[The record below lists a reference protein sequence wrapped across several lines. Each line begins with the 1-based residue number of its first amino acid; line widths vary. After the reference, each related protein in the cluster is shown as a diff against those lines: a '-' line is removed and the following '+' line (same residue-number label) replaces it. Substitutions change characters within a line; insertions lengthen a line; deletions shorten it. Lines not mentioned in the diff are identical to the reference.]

1 MENNDRVT
9 MLEVLDPA
17 HERPGYW
24 DQFRTHILENAAF
37 ELARRREAARE
48 IRGGRAFRLGAKPDP
63 GGGRPPPMIASI
75 MIANESQQQAD
86 SGPRLVLEDM
96 LGGAL
101 SESSFQAALDRWS
114 AVQHGGLHRLSWKRT
129 RVDGTVQAGAP
140 HVGSA
145 SVRYAG
151 CRNPDRGGL
160 ERAR

>member
-48 IRGGRAFRLGAKPDP
+48 SVAAVLSGWARSLIPVAAAAAV
-63 GGGRPPPMIASI
+63 IASI

-101 SESSFQAALDRWS
+101 SESSFQAALTAGVPSNTAAFIAFVEED
-114 AVQHGGLHRLSWKRT
+114 T
-129 RVDGTVQAGAP
+129 R
-140 HVGSA
+140 
-145 SVRYAG
+145 
-151 CRNPDRGGL
+151 
-160 ERAR
+160 